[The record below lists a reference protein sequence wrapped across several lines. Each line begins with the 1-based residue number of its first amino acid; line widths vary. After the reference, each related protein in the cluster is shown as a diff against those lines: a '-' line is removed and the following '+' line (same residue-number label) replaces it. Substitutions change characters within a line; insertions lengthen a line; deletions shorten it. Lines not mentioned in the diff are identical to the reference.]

1 MYLVMMSMSHG
12 STHHMKFE
20 SRSAADVTDPTD
32 GEAWRAIP
40 AAQRGQML
48 CLSRRLDEKAGRHAK
63 KLQVVSLVSKFGNL
77 GCGWLVCHMKGYER
91 I

>member
-1 MYLVMMSMSHG
+1 MSMSHG
-12 STHHMKFE
+12 STHQMKFE
-20 SRSAADVTDPTD
+20 LRSAADVTNPTD

-48 CLSRRLDEKAGRHAK
+48 CLSRRLDEKRWQTCKKASGGQFSFQVRKSWMWLAGMPR
-63 KLQVVSLVSKFGNL
+63 
-77 GCGWLVCHMKGYER
+77 ER